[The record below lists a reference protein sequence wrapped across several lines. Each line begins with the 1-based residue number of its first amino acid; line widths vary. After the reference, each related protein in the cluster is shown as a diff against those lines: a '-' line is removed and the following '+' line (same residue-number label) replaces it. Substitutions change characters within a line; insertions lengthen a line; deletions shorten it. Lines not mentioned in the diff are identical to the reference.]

1 MKKIY
6 LLFFLVLLT
15 IGCTKNKLSTP
26 ESLQVNNFIYKGL
39 NNYYLWQDKVPNLA
53 DTRFLNNKEY
63 NVFLESEGNSAQ
75 FFENLLY
82 QRNIIDKWSWIVDDY
97 IALEQSFQGTTKT
110 TGMEFGLVRYKD
122 TPTNIFGYVRYVVP
136 GTDAETKNITRGMLF
151 NKINGT
157 QLTENNFRSL
167 LFSEAGFTINL
178 ANYNNGN
185 PTENGNSITLSKT
198 INQENPVFITKT
210 FTEGTKKIGYLMYNS
225 FVGTFD
231 GQLNA
236 AFAQLKSE
244 NITELIVDLRYNG
257 GGSVRT
263 ATYLA
268 SMITGQFTNQL
279 FSSQQWNAKI
289 MEAISNNSSGI
300 DLTNKFPNQIDNGQI
315 NENLNSLQLSNVYFI
330 TTNSSASASELVMNG
345 LMPYI
350 NVKSVGTKTH
360 GKYAG
365 SVTLYDSENFTR
377 NDVNSNHTW
386 AMQPIVLEIV
396 NKLGE
401 NNKNGFDP
409 TVELAEDYENLGVLG
424 EKSDPLLDR
433 TIQLI
438 VTGNRSSV
446 RKRNYQLKEVTNSKL
461 ELPTS
466 NNMYVELK
474 NE

>member
-1 MKKIY
+1 MKRILSL
-6 LLFFLVLLT
+6 LLFSIVL
-15 IGCTKNKLSTP
+15 ISCTKNKLSTP

-39 NNYYLWQDKVPNLA
+39 NNYYLWQDNVPNLA

-63 NVFLESEGNSAQ
+63 NVFLEGEGNSAL
-75 FFENLLY
+75 FFNNLLY
-82 QRNIIDKWSWIVDDY
+82 EKGIIDKWSWIVDDY
-97 IALEQSFQGTTKT
+97 IALEQSFQGTTQT

-122 TPTNIFGYVRYVVP
+122 TPSNIFGYVRYVVP
-136 GTDAETKNITRGMLF
+136 NTDAATKNVTRGMIF
-151 NKINGT
+151 NQVNGT
-157 QLTENNFRSL
+157 QLTESNYRSL
-167 LFSEAGFTINL
+167 LFSENGFTINL
-178 ANYNNGN
+178 ADYNSGN
-185 PTENGNSITLSKT
+185 PTSNGNSITLSKA

-225 FVGTFD
+225 FVSSFD

-244 NITELIVDLRYNG
+244 NVTDLIVDLRYNG

-268 SMITGQFTNQL
+268 SMITGQFTNQI
-279 FSSQQWNAKI
+279 FSSQQWNTKI

-315 NENLNSLQLSNVYFI
+315 NENINSLQLSNIYFI
-330 TTNSSASASELVMNG
+330 TTNNSASASELVING

-350 NVKSVGTKTH
+350 DVKSVGTKTH
-360 GKYAG
+360 GKYVG
-365 SVTLYDSENFTR
+365 SVTLYDSQNFTR
-377 NDVNSNHTW
+377 TDVNPNHTW
-386 AMQPIVLEIV
+386 AMQPIVLQIV
-396 NKLGE
+396 NKEGE
-401 NNKNGFDP
+401 NDKDGFDP
-409 TVELAEDYENLGVLG
+409 TVELAEDYGNLGVLG

-438 VTGNRSSV
+438 VTGNRSSFSN
-446 RKRNYQLKEVTNSKL
+446 RNYQLKEISNSKI

-474 NE
+474 